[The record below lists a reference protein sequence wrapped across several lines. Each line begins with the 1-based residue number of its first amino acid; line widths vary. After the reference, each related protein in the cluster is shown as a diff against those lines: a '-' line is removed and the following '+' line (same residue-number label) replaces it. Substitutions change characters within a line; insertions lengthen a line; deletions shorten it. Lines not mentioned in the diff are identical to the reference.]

1 MKSFRTLLLGTVF
14 ATSLIGLASQAQ
26 ALSLQ
31 QAIASAV
38 KTNPEIGQA
47 VANREATEF
56 ELKQALGLYLP
67 QVNLEASV
75 GVEVL
80 NNPSR
85 RGAGIQDDPLY
96 PSEVG
101 ASISYDIFDGG
112 FRQAEANRQAARID
126 GASYRVLERSEA
138 IGLEIARLYFE
149 ILLQSHIVDIA
160 RQNVSFHETTLS
172 NVGDA
177 ISSGQ
182 LTEADRQQ
190 AQERLAAANSRMF
203 EAQEALEVARIGF
216 YKEVGSPFDSPTAP
230 RRVGKSLPRTLE
242 QAIDIARKN
251 NPRIGMAAADIDA
264 ASAVVEQSQAGMLP
278 KLSLE
283 GRGVFG
289 TDTSGAAGYTTDLQG
304 RLVLKWNI
312 FDGGI
317 KSNEAQ
323 ENIRRETEA
332 MLAQQAAFREV
343 EEAVRVSWSRINR
356 QTQLATQYAAQMAAS
371 DSLVKA
377 YREQF
382 TIGQRSLL
390 DVLDA
395 QNSRFNAQVLN
406 ETAVYAARF
415 AEYRLMAS
423 TGQLM
428 AFLSVAPPAQ
438 ADAYAR
444 TMLESPAADSYK
456 DHKAVPVQFDRPL
469 DLTKFVN

>member
-1 MKSFRTLLLGTVF
+1 MKSLRIHLLGTVV
-14 ATSLIGLASQAQ
+14 LASLFGATGGAS

-31 QAIASAV
+31 QAIATAV

-47 VANREATEF
+47 IANREATEF
-56 ELKQALGLYLP
+56 ELKQALGLYMP
-67 QVNLEASV
+67 QVSLDASM
-75 GVEVL
+75 GAEL
-80 NNPSR
+80 SNTPSR
-85 RGAGIQDDPLY
+85 RAVGIEDDPLY
-96 PSEVG
+96 PSQVG
-101 ASISYDIFDGG
+101 ATISYDILDGG
-112 FRQAEANRQAARID
+112 YRQSEANRQAARID

-149 ILLQSHIVDIA
+149 ILLQSHIVQIA
-160 RQNVSFHETTLS
+160 QQNVSFHETTLA
-172 NVGDA
+172 NVADA

-190 AQERLAAANSRMF
+190 AYERLASANSRLF
-203 EAQEALEVARIGF
+203 EAQESLESARISF
-216 YKEVGSPFDSPTAP
+216 FKEVGAPFENPSAP
-230 RRVGKSLPRTLE
+230 QRVGKAMPRTLE
-242 QAIDIARKN
+242 QAIAIAQKN
-251 NPRIGMAAADIDA
+251 NPRIGMTAADIDA
-264 ASAVVEQSQAGMLP
+264 ASALVEQSRAGMFP

-283 GRGVFG
+283 GRGSVG
-289 TDTSGAAGYTTDLQG
+289 NDISGVAGYSTDLQG

-317 KSNEAQ
+317 KNNETQ

-356 QTQLATQYAAQMAAS
+356 QTQLATQYGAQMAAS
-371 DSLVKA
+371 DGLVKA

-415 AEYRLMAS
+415 AEYRLMAA

-428 AFLSVAPPAQ
+428 SFLKVTPPAQ
-438 ADAYAR
+438 SDAYAR
-444 TMLESPAADSYK
+444 TMLGTPPADSYK
-456 DHKAVPVQFDRPL
+456 NHEATPISFGKSL
-469 DLTKFVN
+469 DIN